1 MTKGHIDIGHSEERN
16 KIHEAPEDLSA
27 LLLQFKDYAIIRID
41 PSGYI
46 RSWNLGAEHIYGY
59 TYPEIIGQHISIFYG
74 AKDSG
79 KEAVVNCLLQ
89 TALAAGR
96 YEEERCQYK
105 REGRSFFAHII
116 ITTLYNPDG
125 SLKGFAKVTRDIT
138 QQKMLEA
145 ENKVLHEQLEE
156 KVRQRTRELEIV
168 NKELEAFSYSVSHD
182 LRTPLRAIS
191 GYSMML
197 KEDYGPK
204 LDAEGNRI
212 MDAILSN
219 TKMMGQLIDDL
230 LTFSKMARLE
240 TIYEA
245 IDMNRLVQSCL
256 EQLVNEQT
264 VYAFTVAALP
274 VCSGDATMLRQVW
287 LNLLENAIKYSSK
300 NEKPH
305 IEIGAV
311 DDPVFHVY
319 YVKDNGTGFN
329 MKYAS
334 KLFGVFQRLHRQ
346 DEFEGTGLGL
356 ALVKRIISKHGGEI
370 WADASPG
377 NGATFY
383 FSVPKRIYEKS
394 ILRS

>member
-1 MTKGHIDIGHSEERN
+1 MTKDHNHTGYSDGRN
-16 KIHEAPEDLSA
+16 KIDEIPEDLSA
-27 LLLQFKDYAIIRID
+27 LLLEFKDYAIIRID

-46 RSWNLGAEHIYGY
+46 QSWNLGAEHIYGY
-59 TYPEIIGQHISIFYG
+59 AYSEIIGQHISIFYG
-74 AKDSG
+74 SKDPG
-79 KEAVVNCLLQ
+79 KEDAVTLSLQ

-96 YEEERCQYK
+96 CED
-105 REGRSFFAHII
+105 EGWRYNKEGKPFFANTI
-116 ITTLYNPDG
+116 ITALYNADG

-138 QQKMLEA
+138 QQKKLEA
-145 ENKVLHEQLEE
+145 ENKLLHEQLEE

-182 LRTPLRAIS
+182 LRTPLRGIS

-197 KEDYGPK
+197 KEDYGSK
-204 LDAEGNRI
+204 LDAEGVRI

-219 TKMMGQLIDDL
+219 TKKMGQLIDDL

-240 TIYEA
+240 TIYES

-256 EQLVNEQT
+256 EDLTNEPSGHINT
-264 VYAFTVAALP
+264 IAALP
-274 VCSGDATMLRQVW
+274 ACSGDASMLRQVW
-287 LNLLENAIKYSSK
+287 FNLLENAIKYSSK
-300 NEKPH
+300 KEKPQ
-305 IEIGAV
+305 IEIGAK
-311 DDPVFHVY
+311 DDQGFHVY
-319 YVKDNGTGFN
+319 YVKDNGAGFD
-329 MKYAS
+329 MKYAN

-370 WADASPG
+370 WADASPN

-383 FSVPKRIYEKS
+383 FSLPKNK
-394 ILRS
+394 